1 MNIPNKEQMVDE
13 MGRYIT
19 QSLFLEINYT
29 DHAVYTLK
37 DSDHEYNGKILPSIK
52 RLYLEMEDVTEYE
65 FANTYFCGWRHW
77 QRLLE
82 NKAIRKHIDDWRE
95 ELEFK
100 LRAKGIKKI
109 IESVKN
115 PQNAMQAAKWLADRG
130 WSTRAAG
137 RPTKAEIEQEKAFA
151 SRVSEEFTADIVR
164 LK

>member
-1 MNIPNKEQMVDE
+1 MTDE

-29 DHAVYTLK
+29 SHAVYTLK
-37 DSDHEYNGKILPSIK
+37 DDHYEYNGVVLPSIK

-77 QRLLE
+77 QRLLD
-82 NKAIRKHIDDWRE
+82 NKVIRKHIDEWRE
-95 ELEFK
+95 ELEYK

-137 RPTKAEIEQEKAFA
+137 RPSKEEIQREKEIATRI
-151 SRVSEEFTADIVR
+151 SDEFSADIYR